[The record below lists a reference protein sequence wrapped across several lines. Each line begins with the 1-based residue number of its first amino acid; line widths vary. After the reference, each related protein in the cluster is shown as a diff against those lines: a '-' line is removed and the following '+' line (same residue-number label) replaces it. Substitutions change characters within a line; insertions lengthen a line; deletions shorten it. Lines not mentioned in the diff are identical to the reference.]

1 MTLAD
6 TLLEKLNKL
15 SPDATVRRTLS
26 FLDPSTATA
35 VRLEVDML
43 DALGCQLWEIAV
55 TRSPSEAARLQSGG
69 LATWARRVADEVTGL
84 LEPLKLLEVDDLR
97 GQALL
102 RSESPAQRSDDLY
115 YYEVLLHKTGA
126 ATLRRFHNTKT
137 PGKREQVSFVLTR
150 EALGKVVGDLAG

>member
-6 TLLEKLNKL
+6 TLLEKLNRL

-26 FLDPSTATA
+26 FLDPTTATA

-43 DALGCQLWEIAV
+43 DALGCQLWEVAV
-55 TRSPSEAARLQSGG
+55 TRSPSEANRLQSVG
-69 LATWARRVADEVTGL
+69 LGVWACRVADEVTGL
-84 LEPLKLLEVDDLR
+84 LEPLKVLEVDDAR

-102 RSESPAQRSDDLY
+102 RSESPAQKSDDLF
-115 YYEVLLHKTGA
+115 YYEVLLNKTGA

-137 PGKREQVSFVLTR
+137 PGKREQVSFVVTR